1 MFSFRASNFFCLI
14 PAAIFAL
21 NDAASAN
28 TCTDAVF
35 KLKASIYTN
44 QVFGIYIDSI
54 YIKENTGDEDFQ
66 KFYYSNEKLDSILEY
81 SSTKDNNPS
90 VEYFYNDTNE
100 TILKNRNHEIISKD
114 YSTQDTICFHL
125 SKYNNGI
132 KNEISNTTK
141 ATDSYIATIEYDDE
155 SYFVYEYFLQKDSV
169 IEVRTLN
176 YRDYG
181 MNDTEIE
188 KFFYIADKEDDFKCS
203 RYNENGVLKES
214 TLYVPNHQGYSL
226 KITSDYSFE
235 EIFFI
240 NNQQKTTSIRK
251 TLKPVKISPRARY
264 FDLLGR
270 YKFTK

>member
-1 MFSFRASNFFCLI
+1 MVRKSLI
-14 PAAIFAL
+14 IVSIAL
-21 NDAASAN
+21 LALGVVASAN

-54 YIKENTGDEDFQ
+54 YIKNTGDEDFQ

-114 YSTQDTICFHL
+114 CSTQDTICFHL

-141 ATDSYIATIEYDDE
+141 ATDSYID
-155 SYFVYEYFLQKDSV
+155 
-169 IEVRTLN
+169 
-176 YRDYG
+176 
-181 MNDTEIE
+181 
-188 KFFYIADKEDDFKCS
+188 
-203 RYNENGVLKES
+203 
-214 TLYVPNHQGYSL
+214 H
-226 KITSDYSFE
+226 
-235 EIFFI
+235 
-240 NNQQKTTSIRK
+240 
-251 TLKPVKISPRARY
+251 
-264 FDLLGR
+264 
-270 YKFTK
+270 